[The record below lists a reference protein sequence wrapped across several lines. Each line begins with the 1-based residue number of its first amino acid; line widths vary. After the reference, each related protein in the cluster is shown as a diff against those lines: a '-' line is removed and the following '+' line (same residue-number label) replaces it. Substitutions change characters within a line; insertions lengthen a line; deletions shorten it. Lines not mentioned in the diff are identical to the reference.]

1 MDSAARFRV
10 NSPNVVDEVFDDEVV
25 VVNLESGRYFCLQHT
40 AARLWTLLAAGAS
53 TEDVVTA
60 FARQHTTPASD
71 IAAAV
76 GTLVTALLENQLL
89 VADPSR
95 TCAAPVE
102 AVSASPGPFELPALQ
117 TFTDMQDLLL
127 LDPIHEVDAAG
138 WPAAKPDADP
148 KR

>member
-25 VVNLESGRYFCLQHT
+25 VVNLESGRYFCLQRT

-53 TEDVVTA
+53 TDEAVAA
-60 FARQHTTPASD
+60 FAAQFTTPAAE
-71 IAAAV
+71 IAEAVSALV
-76 GTLVTALLENQLL
+76 GTLLENQLV

-95 TCAAPVE
+95 SFLAPATV
-102 AVSASPGPFELPALQ
+102 VPSSAEPFDLPALQ
-117 TFTDMQDLLL
+117 IFTDMQDLLL

-138 WPAAKPDADP
+138 WPAAKPDQDP
-148 KR
+148 KA